1 MPKQAARVRMG
12 TPSPGFHAVRT
23 PDPTEEGAR
32 VGLEISAG
40 KLYQL
45 LMCGAVSVTDFRCL
59 DRASKHHVRTLCLH
73 ACMQRL
79 HETAAGTPRRRYPEY
94 PAPEYP
100 APEYPS

>member
-1 MPKQAARVRMG
+1 MPKQAARARTG
-12 TPSPGFHAVRT
+12 PLSPGFQAVRT
-23 PDPTEEGAR
+23 PDPTEEEPR

-73 ACMQRL
+73 ACVQRL
-79 HETAAGTPRRRYPEY
+79 HETAARTPRQRHPES
-94 PAPEYP
+94 
-100 APEYPS
+100 PS